1 MNKKLAAVLL
11 AGALLFGAAP
21 LQAQESS
28 SIDAVTAGVADTGR
42 ADKEA
47 EKKITAATV
56 PYSVAVLPYID
67 QSGMDEKGR
76 KVAANSIKDALKEK
90 YPPAKKGGV
99 NTVASAKAVAKA
111 MQNHPF
117 ENADAPVLA
126 ELVAVGK
133 ELGVDRV
140 IYMEMEPP
148 RNKETGFMVIVG
160 SQTYSSVITMKLKCV
175 DVKTEKY
182 LFNRIVEEVGSSS
195 AVAFWKIG
203 GASQSRAVKK
213 GVAAC
218 MTEFL
223 TAFD

>member
-1 MNKKLAAVLL
+1 M
-11 AGALLFGAAP
+11 
-21 LQAQESS
+21 
-28 SIDAVTAGVADTGR
+28 
-42 ADKEA
+42 
-47 EKKITAATV
+47 

-76 KVAANSIKDALKEK
+76 KVAANAIKDALKEK

-195 AVAFWKIG
+195 AVAFG
-203 GASQSRAVKK
+203 RSAARARA
-213 GVAAC
+213 GQ
-218 MTEFL
+218 
-223 TAFD
+223 

>member
-21 LQAQESS
+21 LQAQESAS
-28 SIDAVTAGVADTGR
+28 SDAVTAGAADTGR

-47 EKKITAATV
+47 EKKITASTV

-76 KVAANSIKDALKEK
+76 KVAANAIKDALKEK

>member
-1 MNKKLAAVLL
+1 MK
-11 AGALLFGAAP
+11 
-21 LQAQESS
+21 
-28 SIDAVTAGVADTGR
+28 R
-42 ADKEA
+42 
-47 EKKITAATV
+47 
-56 PYSVAVLPYID
+56 
-67 QSGMDEKGR
+67 GR
-76 KVAANSIKDALKEK
+76 KVAANAIKDALKEK

-148 RNKETGFMVIVG
+148 RNKENRLYGLSSAVRLIVQ
-160 SQTYSSVITMKLKCV
+160 SLPMKLKCV

>member
-1 MNKKLAAVLL
+1 MNKKIAALML
-11 AGALLFGAAP
+11 AGALCFSAAP

-28 SIDAVTAGVADTGR
+28 SIDAVTAGVADTGKPEQ
-42 ADKEA
+42 AEEKE
-47 EKKITAATV
+47 ITASTV

-76 KVAANSIKDALKEK
+76 KVAANAIKDALKEK
-90 YPPAKKGGV
+90 YPAAKKGGV
-99 NTVASAKAVAKA
+99 NTVASAKDVAKA
-111 MQNHPF
+111 MRYHPF

-175 DVKTEKY
+175 DVQTGQY

-195 AVAFWKIG
+195 GRIFLEVGLA
-203 GASQSRAVKK
+203 ASQSRAVKK
-213 GVAAC
+213 VLLPA
-218 MTEFL
+218 
-223 TAFD
+223 

>member
-1 MNKKLAAVLL
+1 M
-11 AGALLFGAAP
+11 
-21 LQAQESS
+21 
-28 SIDAVTAGVADTGR
+28 
-42 ADKEA
+42 
-47 EKKITAATV
+47 

-148 RNKETGFMVIVG
+148 RNKETGFMVIVA
-160 SQTYSSVITMKLKCV
+160 VRL
-175 DVKTEKY
+175 
-182 LFNRIVEEVGSSS
+182 IV
-195 AVAFWKIG
+195 
-203 GASQSRAVKK
+203 QS
-213 GVAAC
+213 
-218 MTEFL
+218 L
-223 TAFD
+223 P

>member
-1 MNKKLAAVLL
+1 MLKDNLHKVQTQIDEALSRRTETKLTGDKVTLV
-11 AGALLFGAAP
+11 
-21 LQAQESS
+21 
-28 SIDAVTAGVADTGR
+28 AVTKNHPVDVVLESLALGVT
-42 ADKEA
+42 
-47 EKKITAATV
+47 
-56 PYSVAVLPYID
+56 
-67 QSGMDEKGR
+67 
-76 KVAANSIKDALKEK
+76 KDVYKRQ
-90 YPPAKKGGV
+90 
-99 NTVASAKAVAKA
+99 

>member
-1 MNKKLAAVLL
+1 MNKNLL
-11 AGALLFGAAP
+11 LYCWLERCFWGRSV
-21 LQAQESS
+21 QAQESS

-47 EKKITAATV
+47 EKKITASTV

-76 KVAANSIKDALKEK
+76 KVAANAIKDALKEK

-126 ELVAVGK
+126 ELVAVG

-160 SQTYSSVITMKLKCV
+160 SQTYSSAITMKLKCV

-182 LFNRIVEEVGSSS
+182 LFNRIVEEVIVGRSFGRS
-195 AVAFWKIG
+195 AA
-203 GASQSRAVKK
+203 RARA
-213 GVAAC
+213 GQ
-218 MTEFL
+218 
-223 TAFD
+223 

>member
-1 MNKKLAAVLL
+1 M
-11 AGALLFGAAP
+11 
-21 LQAQESS
+21 
-28 SIDAVTAGVADTGR
+28 
-42 ADKEA
+42 
-47 EKKITAATV
+47 
-56 PYSVAVLPYID
+56 
-67 QSGMDEKGR
+67 
-76 KVAANSIKDALKEK
+76 
-90 YPPAKKGGV
+90 
-99 NTVASAKAVAKA
+99 
-111 MQNHPF
+111 
-117 ENADAPVLA
+117 A

-195 AVAFWKIG
+195 AVSFWKIG

>member
-1 MNKKLAAVLL
+1 MPVPKLLL
-11 AGALLFGAAP
+11 RRCRTI
-21 LQAQESS
+21 Q
-28 SIDAVTAGVADTGR
+28 
-42 ADKEA
+42 
-47 EKKITAATV
+47 
-56 PYSVAVLPYID
+56 
-67 QSGMDEKGR
+67 
-76 KVAANSIKDALKEK
+76 
-90 YPPAKKGGV
+90 
-99 NTVASAKAVAKA
+99 
-111 MQNHPF
+111 F

-195 AVAFWKIG
+195 AVAFWKIRRREPEQG
-203 GASQSRAVKK
+203 SKER
-213 GVAAC
+213 C
-218 MTEFL
+218 CCL
-223 TAFD
+223 HD

>member
-47 EKKITAATV
+47 EKKITASTV

-76 KVAANSIKDALKEK
+76 KVAANAIKDALKEK

-99 NTVASAKAVAKA
+99 PLPVPKLLLRRCRTIRLKTLTRRYWQSLLPLVKSWASTV
-111 MQNHPF
+111 
-117 ENADAPVLA
+117 
-126 ELVAVGK
+126 
-133 ELGVDRV
+133 
-140 IYMEMEPP
+140 
-148 RNKETGFMVIVG
+148 
-160 SQTYSSVITMKLKCV
+160 
-175 DVKTEKY
+175 
-182 LFNRIVEEVGSSS
+182 
-195 AVAFWKIG
+195 
-203 GASQSRAVKK
+203 
-213 GVAAC
+213 
-218 MTEFL
+218 
-223 TAFD
+223 

>member
-1 MNKKLAAVLL
+1 M
-11 AGALLFGAAP
+11 
-21 LQAQESS
+21 E
-28 SIDAVTAGVADTGR
+28 
-42 ADKEA
+42 
-47 EKKITAATV
+47 KITAQTGPLAFIGGGAMTEAIIKGILGAGLADPGEIFV
-56 PYSVAVLPYID
+56 GEPSAARCEYLQKTYGIKASGDNKAVVKDAGLIILAVKPQDVYKR
-67 QSGMDEKGR
+67 QGMDEKGR

-160 SQTYSSVITMKLKCV
+160 SQTYR
-175 DVKTEKY
+175 DVYK
-182 LFNRIVEEVGSSS
+182 RQ
-195 AVAFWKIG
+195 AWK
-203 GASQSRAVKK
+203 
-213 GVAAC
+213 
-218 MTEFL
+218 
-223 TAFD
+223 